1 MTAEFLL
8 ISDLDDTLL
17 GDDAA
22 LRRFADYYDS
32 LSPRLAIVYASGR
45 SFESMRDDVR
55 ITALPEPMDIISGVG
70 SEIRKYPDGEMDAAW
85 VERISRHWSA
95 EKVRELLAD
104 EPDMKLQ
111 PESEQLEFKASY
123 FLHDATTER
132 LVQLREKLQRA
143 GVETSYVYSSNQDL
157 DFLPRGVD
165 KGAAALFLSRQL
177 GFDPDHVM
185 VAGNSGNDSRLF
197 EHHFHGIIV
206 ANSHD
211 ELKQLASDPANY
223 LSPHS
228 HADGVRDGVEHW
240 LREDHVQIFA
250 SRLR

>member
-1 MTAEFLL
+1 MAAEYLL

-22 LRRFADYYDS
+22 LQRFAAYYDS

-45 SFESMRDDVR
+45 SFESMRDDVQA
-55 ITALPEPMDIISGVG
+55 TALPEPLDIISGVG
-70 SEIRKYPDGEMDAAW
+70 SEIRRYPDGEMDAGW
-85 VERISRHWSA
+85 VEKISKNWST
-95 EKVRELLAD
+95 ETVREILAD
-104 EPDMKLQ
+104 EPDLQLQ
-111 PESEQLEFKASY
+111 PESEQLAFKVSY
-123 FLHDATTER
+123 FLWDATTAR
-132 LVQLREKLQRA
+132 LDQLREKLQRA
-143 GVETSYVYSSNQDL
+143 GVETSYVYSSNRDL

-165 KGAAALFLSRQL
+165 KGAAALFLSREL

-185 VAGNSGNDSRLF
+185 VAGNSGNDAKLF

-223 LSPHS
+223 LSPLPI
-228 HADGVRDGVEHW
+228 ADGVRDGVEHW
-240 LREDHVQIFA
+240 LRQMSHNRGE
-250 SRLR
+250 